1 VFRLFCAFSTFYFNL
16 FFQDAQSDAST
27 EISTLQIDQQK
38 LAQIQNGLASS
49 TSGWTVEELERAFVK
64 LMSAVDSFKD
74 KFDRRQLPDKLQAI
88 VLNKSVAQTK

>member
-1 VFRLFCAFSTFYFNL
+1 
-16 FFQDAQSDAST
+16 
-27 EISTLQIDQQK
+27 
-38 LAQIQNGLASS
+38 
-49 TSGWTVEELERAFVK
+49 LERTFVK